1 MSRYD
6 KAKVKIIKPC
16 ERTKKLEEGCGKII
30 LMTAQNIYRFIF
42 QTDGKRARRL
52 FTVKRVCCI

>member
-16 ERTKKLEEGCGKII
+16 ERTKKLESLK
-30 LMTAQNIYRFIF
+30 
-42 QTDGKRARRL
+42 
-52 FTVKRVCCI
+52 TVEITEEKTGNE

>member
-16 ERTKKLEEGCGKII
+16 ERIKKTGGSMQEVVGK
-30 LMTAQNIYRFIF
+30 
-42 QTDGKRARRL
+42 
-52 FTVKRVCCI
+52 